1 MVKPIKQ
8 FEISSLKVSG
18 FKCFAEERS
27 FSFGPMNAIFGHNA
41 QGKSTI
47 ADAISY
53 AITGVSF
60 FGSNRMDRLR
70 APGKNI
76 SVELQIVDGE
86 GQPHCL
92 IRNRVGDNTDVFWDG
107 QPIAAKDLNTVFAER
122 DLFLAVFNPLYL
134 IEVLGNKG
142 RDLFE
147 RYMPEVP
154 HEKVMEQLSEHNQS
168 ILAQNPFLSP
178 EALVKQTRESI
189 RELESTLTY
198 CQGQQDLLRSQR
210 EQSGVLLADRQKELQ
225 DCRVRIQE
233 LESIRTTGFDGSD
246 LKERLADLYSLHEEY
261 VREQASLPQTD
272 DLDAKF
278 RDLTQKR
285 AKREADVY
293 HSQYAQALA
302 DTQKQINELGMEL
315 ARHRHI
321 LAGLQPGIRC
331 PMCYQTVTQETLP
344 ALKDEFEATIRR
356 ICAQGKELSGQLDE
370 LHGLDEKAREVFEA
384 FRAQDIAMCNLEL
397 ADIEL
402 RRQQAV
408 DAVRAENER
417 RQQKISEIREEIQN
431 IELDLETGRL
441 SSEEM
446 VELECFKERAK
457 ALEAEIEVLTEQQGS
472 SMGADVAP
480 GISAEEIN
488 AEIVKKN
495 ELLIQGLQVRL
506 DDEKNPER
514 KYRWLASRGRPH
526 GVRCPAWIHVTGNPS
541 ATTAYLT
548 EGGLKG
554 DVASFLDDD
563 ALFLCFAGVTA
574 VKHLEDTL
582 RQMEQIQEVVITLD
596 MDKLMNW
603 RVQNA
608 LTKIIALVR
617 SIRGI
622 KIRVM
627 NWNMTFKG
635 IDDFYL
641 ARNYAAKQGVNILD
655 MSSNF
660 ITIYLEDLWKRE
672 YPKQDR
678 GFIHTCE
685 WEELTLPVN
694 ELTADPPKDMRKAK
708 NYLRLLQEGTAD
720 FPPLVCVNRMVIDGQ
735 HRFWAYRQAG
745 FQQVKVYQN
754 KPWAM
759 PAAA

>member
-76 SVELQIVDGE
+76 SVELQIVDGK

-198 CQGQQDLLRSQR
+198 CQGQQDLLQSQR

-225 DCRVRIQE
+225 DCRIRIQE

-384 FRAQDIAMCNLEL
+384 FRAQDIAMCNQKL

-472 SMGADVAP
+472 SMGANVAP

-495 ELLIQGLQVRL
+495 ELLTALSSYIAERVRQRFDHLDLNRVSISLYEVSKTTGEVRDVFKFNYEDRPYVILSLSEKIKAGLEVSEL
-506 DDEKNPER
+506 
-514 KYRWLASRGRPH
+514 
-526 GVRCPAWIHVTGNPS
+526 
-541 ATTAYLT
+541 
-548 EGGLKG
+548 LKKI
-554 DVASFLDDD
+554 
-563 ALFLCFAGVTA
+563 AGINYPV
-574 VKHLEDTL
+574 
-582 RQMEQIQEVVITLD
+582 
-596 MDKLMNW
+596 
-603 RVQNA
+603 
-608 LTKIIALVR
+608 
-617 SIRGI
+617 
-622 KIRVM
+622 
-627 NWNMTFKG
+627 F
-635 IDDFYL
+635 ID
-641 ARNYAAKQGVNILD
+641 NGESV
-655 MSSNF
+655 
-660 ITIYLEDLWKRE
+660 
-672 YPKQDR
+672 P
-678 GFIHTCE
+678 
-685 WEELTLPVN
+685 
-694 ELTADPPKDMRKAK
+694 
-708 NYLRLLQEGTAD
+708 
-720 FPPLVCVNRMVIDGQ
+720 VIDNVRPSGQ
-735 HRFWAYRQAG
+735 TFISQVVKNEQLRVEILGAAPAGRSEQA
-745 FQQVKVYQN
+745 
-754 KPWAM
+754 A
-759 PAAA
+759 

>member
-107 QPIAAKDLNTVFAER
+107 QPIAAKDLNTVFVER

-168 ILAQNPFLSP
+168 ILAQNPFLST

-198 CQGQQDLLRSQR
+198 CQGQQDLLQSQR

-233 LESIRTTGFDGSD
+233 LESIRTTGFDGTD

-384 FRAQDIAMCNLEL
+384 FRAQDIAMCNQEL

-495 ELLIQGLQVRL
+495 ELLTALSSYIAERVRQRFDHLDLNRVSISLYEVSKTTGEVRDVFKFNYEDRPYVILSLSEKIKAGLEVSEL
-506 DDEKNPER
+506 
-514 KYRWLASRGRPH
+514 
-526 GVRCPAWIHVTGNPS
+526 
-541 ATTAYLT
+541 
-548 EGGLKG
+548 LKKI
-554 DVASFLDDD
+554 
-563 ALFLCFAGVTA
+563 AGINYPV
-574 VKHLEDTL
+574 
-582 RQMEQIQEVVITLD
+582 
-596 MDKLMNW
+596 
-603 RVQNA
+603 
-608 LTKIIALVR
+608 
-617 SIRGI
+617 
-622 KIRVM
+622 
-627 NWNMTFKG
+627 F
-635 IDDFYL
+635 ID
-641 ARNYAAKQGVNILD
+641 NGESV
-655 MSSNF
+655 
-660 ITIYLEDLWKRE
+660 
-672 YPKQDR
+672 P
-678 GFIHTCE
+678 
-685 WEELTLPVN
+685 
-694 ELTADPPKDMRKAK
+694 
-708 NYLRLLQEGTAD
+708 
-720 FPPLVCVNRMVIDGQ
+720 VIDNVRPSGQ
-735 HRFWAYRQAG
+735 TFISQVVKNEQLRVEILGAAPAGRSEQA
-745 FQQVKVYQN
+745 
-754 KPWAM
+754 A
-759 PAAA
+759 

>member
-154 HEKVMEQLSEHNQS
+154 HEKVMDQLSEHNQS

-495 ELLIQGLQVRL
+495 ELLTALSSYIAERVRQRFDHLDLNRVSISLYEVSKTTGEVRDVFKFNYEDRPYVILSLSEKIKAGLEVSEL
-506 DDEKNPER
+506 
-514 KYRWLASRGRPH
+514 
-526 GVRCPAWIHVTGNPS
+526 
-541 ATTAYLT
+541 
-548 EGGLKG
+548 LKKI
-554 DVASFLDDD
+554 
-563 ALFLCFAGVTA
+563 AGINYPV
-574 VKHLEDTL
+574 
-582 RQMEQIQEVVITLD
+582 
-596 MDKLMNW
+596 
-603 RVQNA
+603 
-608 LTKIIALVR
+608 
-617 SIRGI
+617 
-622 KIRVM
+622 
-627 NWNMTFKG
+627 F
-635 IDDFYL
+635 ID
-641 ARNYAAKQGVNILD
+641 NGESV
-655 MSSNF
+655 
-660 ITIYLEDLWKRE
+660 
-672 YPKQDR
+672 P
-678 GFIHTCE
+678 
-685 WEELTLPVN
+685 
-694 ELTADPPKDMRKAK
+694 
-708 NYLRLLQEGTAD
+708 
-720 FPPLVCVNRMVIDGQ
+720 VIDNVRPSGQ
-735 HRFWAYRQAG
+735 TFISQVVKNEQLRVEILGAAPAGRSEQA
-745 FQQVKVYQN
+745 
-754 KPWAM
+754 A
-759 PAAA
+759 

>member
-495 ELLIQGLQVRL
+495 ELLTALSSYIAERVRQRFDHLDLNRVSISLYEVSKTTGEVRDVFKFNYEDRPYVILSLSEKIKAGLEVSEL
-506 DDEKNPER
+506 
-514 KYRWLASRGRPH
+514 
-526 GVRCPAWIHVTGNPS
+526 
-541 ATTAYLT
+541 
-548 EGGLKG
+548 LKKI
-554 DVASFLDDD
+554 
-563 ALFLCFAGVTA
+563 AGINYPV
-574 VKHLEDTL
+574 L
-582 RQMEQIQEVVITLD
+582 
-596 MDKLMNW
+596 
-603 RVQNA
+603 
-608 LTKIIALVR
+608 
-617 SIRGI
+617 
-622 KIRVM
+622 
-627 NWNMTFKG
+627 
-635 IDDFYL
+635 ID
-641 ARNYAAKQGVNILD
+641 NGESV
-655 MSSNF
+655 
-660 ITIYLEDLWKRE
+660 
-672 YPKQDR
+672 P
-678 GFIHTCE
+678 
-685 WEELTLPVN
+685 
-694 ELTADPPKDMRKAK
+694 
-708 NYLRLLQEGTAD
+708 
-720 FPPLVCVNRMVIDGQ
+720 VIDNVRPSGQ
-735 HRFWAYRQAG
+735 TFISQVVKNEQLRVEILGAAPAGRSEQA
-745 FQQVKVYQN
+745 
-754 KPWAM
+754 A
-759 PAAA
+759 

>member
-408 DAVRAENER
+408 DAVRGENER

-495 ELLIQGLQVRL
+495 ELLTALSSYIAERVRQRFDHLDLNRVSISLYEVSKTTGEVRDVFKFNYEDRPYVILSLSEKIKAGLEVSEL
-506 DDEKNPER
+506 
-514 KYRWLASRGRPH
+514 
-526 GVRCPAWIHVTGNPS
+526 
-541 ATTAYLT
+541 
-548 EGGLKG
+548 LKKI
-554 DVASFLDDD
+554 
-563 ALFLCFAGVTA
+563 AGINYPV
-574 VKHLEDTL
+574 
-582 RQMEQIQEVVITLD
+582 
-596 MDKLMNW
+596 
-603 RVQNA
+603 
-608 LTKIIALVR
+608 
-617 SIRGI
+617 
-622 KIRVM
+622 
-627 NWNMTFKG
+627 F
-635 IDDFYL
+635 ID
-641 ARNYAAKQGVNILD
+641 NGESV
-655 MSSNF
+655 
-660 ITIYLEDLWKRE
+660 
-672 YPKQDR
+672 P
-678 GFIHTCE
+678 
-685 WEELTLPVN
+685 
-694 ELTADPPKDMRKAK
+694 
-708 NYLRLLQEGTAD
+708 
-720 FPPLVCVNRMVIDGQ
+720 VIDNVRPSGQ
-735 HRFWAYRQAG
+735 TFISQVVKNEQLRVEILGAAPAGRSEQA
-745 FQQVKVYQN
+745 
-754 KPWAM
+754 A
-759 PAAA
+759 

>member
-495 ELLIQGLQVRL
+495 ELLSSYIAERVRQRFDHLDLNRVSISLYEVSKTTGEVRDVFKFNYEDRPYVILSLSEKIKAGLEVSEL
-506 DDEKNPER
+506 
-514 KYRWLASRGRPH
+514 
-526 GVRCPAWIHVTGNPS
+526 
-541 ATTAYLT
+541 
-548 EGGLKG
+548 LKKI
-554 DVASFLDDD
+554 
-563 ALFLCFAGVTA
+563 AGINYPV
-574 VKHLEDTL
+574 
-582 RQMEQIQEVVITLD
+582 
-596 MDKLMNW
+596 
-603 RVQNA
+603 
-608 LTKIIALVR
+608 
-617 SIRGI
+617 
-622 KIRVM
+622 
-627 NWNMTFKG
+627 F
-635 IDDFYL
+635 ID
-641 ARNYAAKQGVNILD
+641 NGESV
-655 MSSNF
+655 
-660 ITIYLEDLWKRE
+660 
-672 YPKQDR
+672 P
-678 GFIHTCE
+678 
-685 WEELTLPVN
+685 
-694 ELTADPPKDMRKAK
+694 
-708 NYLRLLQEGTAD
+708 
-720 FPPLVCVNRMVIDGQ
+720 VIDNVRPSGQ
-735 HRFWAYRQAG
+735 TFISQVVKNEQLRVEILGAAPAGRSEQA
-745 FQQVKVYQN
+745 
-754 KPWAM
+754 A
-759 PAAA
+759 

>member
-8 FEISSLKVSG
+8 FEISSLKVLG

-233 LESIRTTGFDGSD
+233 LESIRTTSFDGSD

-495 ELLIQGLQVRL
+495 ELLTALSSYIAERVRQRFDHLDLNRVSISLYEVSKTTGEVRDVFKFNYEDRPYVILSLSEKIKAGLEVSEL
-506 DDEKNPER
+506 
-514 KYRWLASRGRPH
+514 
-526 GVRCPAWIHVTGNPS
+526 
-541 ATTAYLT
+541 
-548 EGGLKG
+548 LKKI
-554 DVASFLDDD
+554 
-563 ALFLCFAGVTA
+563 AGINYPV
-574 VKHLEDTL
+574 
-582 RQMEQIQEVVITLD
+582 
-596 MDKLMNW
+596 
-603 RVQNA
+603 
-608 LTKIIALVR
+608 
-617 SIRGI
+617 
-622 KIRVM
+622 
-627 NWNMTFKG
+627 F
-635 IDDFYL
+635 ID
-641 ARNYAAKQGVNILD
+641 NGESV
-655 MSSNF
+655 
-660 ITIYLEDLWKRE
+660 
-672 YPKQDR
+672 P
-678 GFIHTCE
+678 
-685 WEELTLPVN
+685 
-694 ELTADPPKDMRKAK
+694 
-708 NYLRLLQEGTAD
+708 
-720 FPPLVCVNRMVIDGQ
+720 VIDNVRPSGQ
-735 HRFWAYRQAG
+735 TFISQVVKNEQLRVEILGAAPAGRSEQA
-745 FQQVKVYQN
+745 
-754 KPWAM
+754 A
-759 PAAA
+759 

>member
-1 MVKPIKQ
+1 MLCGRTQLFVW
-8 FEISSLKVSG
+8 SH
-18 FKCFAEERS
+18 ERN
-27 FSFGPMNAIFGHNA
+27 FRP
-41 QGKSTI
+41 QCPGKSTI

-495 ELLIQGLQVRL
+495 ELLTALSSYIAERVRQRFDHLDLNRVSISLYEVSKTTGEVRDVFKFNYEDRPYVILSLSEKIKAGLEVSEL
-506 DDEKNPER
+506 
-514 KYRWLASRGRPH
+514 
-526 GVRCPAWIHVTGNPS
+526 
-541 ATTAYLT
+541 
-548 EGGLKG
+548 LKKI
-554 DVASFLDDD
+554 
-563 ALFLCFAGVTA
+563 AGINYPV
-574 VKHLEDTL
+574 
-582 RQMEQIQEVVITLD
+582 
-596 MDKLMNW
+596 
-603 RVQNA
+603 
-608 LTKIIALVR
+608 
-617 SIRGI
+617 
-622 KIRVM
+622 
-627 NWNMTFKG
+627 F
-635 IDDFYL
+635 ID
-641 ARNYAAKQGVNILD
+641 NGESV
-655 MSSNF
+655 
-660 ITIYLEDLWKRE
+660 
-672 YPKQDR
+672 P
-678 GFIHTCE
+678 
-685 WEELTLPVN
+685 
-694 ELTADPPKDMRKAK
+694 
-708 NYLRLLQEGTAD
+708 
-720 FPPLVCVNRMVIDGQ
+720 VIDNVRPSGQ
-735 HRFWAYRQAG
+735 TFISQVVKNEQLRVEILGAAPAGRSEQA
-745 FQQVKVYQN
+745 
-754 KPWAM
+754 A
-759 PAAA
+759 

>member
-225 DCRVRIQE
+225 DCRIRIQE
-233 LESIRTTGFDGSD
+233 LEYILTTGFDGSD

-495 ELLIQGLQVRL
+495 ELLTALSSYIAERVRQRFDHLDLNRVSISLYEVSKTTGEVRDVFKFNYEDRPYVILSLSEKIKAGLEVSEL
-506 DDEKNPER
+506 
-514 KYRWLASRGRPH
+514 
-526 GVRCPAWIHVTGNPS
+526 
-541 ATTAYLT
+541 
-548 EGGLKG
+548 LKKI
-554 DVASFLDDD
+554 
-563 ALFLCFAGVTA
+563 AGINYPV
-574 VKHLEDTL
+574 
-582 RQMEQIQEVVITLD
+582 
-596 MDKLMNW
+596 
-603 RVQNA
+603 
-608 LTKIIALVR
+608 
-617 SIRGI
+617 
-622 KIRVM
+622 
-627 NWNMTFKG
+627 F
-635 IDDFYL
+635 ID
-641 ARNYAAKQGVNILD
+641 NGESV
-655 MSSNF
+655 
-660 ITIYLEDLWKRE
+660 
-672 YPKQDR
+672 P
-678 GFIHTCE
+678 
-685 WEELTLPVN
+685 
-694 ELTADPPKDMRKAK
+694 
-708 NYLRLLQEGTAD
+708 
-720 FPPLVCVNRMVIDGQ
+720 VIDNVRPSGQ
-735 HRFWAYRQAG
+735 TFISQVVKNEQLRVEILGAAPAGRSEQA
-745 FQQVKVYQN
+745 
-754 KPWAM
+754 A
-759 PAAA
+759 

>member
-189 RELESTLTY
+189 RDLESTLTY

-495 ELLIQGLQVRL
+495 ELLTALSSYIAERVRQRFDHLDLNRVSISLYEVSKTTGEVRDVFKFNYEDRPYVILSLSEKIKAGLEVSEL
-506 DDEKNPER
+506 
-514 KYRWLASRGRPH
+514 
-526 GVRCPAWIHVTGNPS
+526 
-541 ATTAYLT
+541 
-548 EGGLKG
+548 LKKI
-554 DVASFLDDD
+554 
-563 ALFLCFAGVTA
+563 AGINYPV
-574 VKHLEDTL
+574 
-582 RQMEQIQEVVITLD
+582 
-596 MDKLMNW
+596 
-603 RVQNA
+603 
-608 LTKIIALVR
+608 
-617 SIRGI
+617 
-622 KIRVM
+622 
-627 NWNMTFKG
+627 F
-635 IDDFYL
+635 ID
-641 ARNYAAKQGVNILD
+641 NGESV
-655 MSSNF
+655 
-660 ITIYLEDLWKRE
+660 
-672 YPKQDR
+672 P
-678 GFIHTCE
+678 
-685 WEELTLPVN
+685 
-694 ELTADPPKDMRKAK
+694 
-708 NYLRLLQEGTAD
+708 
-720 FPPLVCVNRMVIDGQ
+720 VIDNVRPSGQ
-735 HRFWAYRQAG
+735 TFISQVVKNEQLRVEILGAAPAGRSEQA
-745 FQQVKVYQN
+745 
-754 KPWAM
+754 A
-759 PAAA
+759 

>member
-76 SVELQIVDGE
+76 SVELQIVDGK

-198 CQGQQDLLRSQR
+198 CQGQKDLLQSQR

-225 DCRVRIQE
+225 DCRIRIQE

-384 FRAQDIAMCNLEL
+384 FRAQDIAMCNQEL

-495 ELLIQGLQVRL
+495 ELLTALSSYIAERVRQRFDHLDLNRVSISLYEVSQTTGEVRDVFKFNYEDRPYVILSLSEKIKAGLEVSEL
-506 DDEKNPER
+506 
-514 KYRWLASRGRPH
+514 
-526 GVRCPAWIHVTGNPS
+526 
-541 ATTAYLT
+541 
-548 EGGLKG
+548 LKKI
-554 DVASFLDDD
+554 
-563 ALFLCFAGVTA
+563 AGINYPV
-574 VKHLEDTL
+574 
-582 RQMEQIQEVVITLD
+582 
-596 MDKLMNW
+596 
-603 RVQNA
+603 
-608 LTKIIALVR
+608 
-617 SIRGI
+617 
-622 KIRVM
+622 
-627 NWNMTFKG
+627 F
-635 IDDFYL
+635 ID
-641 ARNYAAKQGVNILD
+641 NGESV
-655 MSSNF
+655 
-660 ITIYLEDLWKRE
+660 
-672 YPKQDR
+672 P
-678 GFIHTCE
+678 
-685 WEELTLPVN
+685 
-694 ELTADPPKDMRKAK
+694 
-708 NYLRLLQEGTAD
+708 
-720 FPPLVCVNRMVIDGQ
+720 VIDNVRPSGQ
-735 HRFWAYRQAG
+735 TFISQVVKNEQLRVEILGAAPTGRSEQA
-745 FQQVKVYQN
+745 
-754 KPWAM
+754 A
-759 PAAA
+759 

>member
-495 ELLIQGLQVRL
+495 ELLTALSSYIAERVRQRFDHLDLNRVSISLYEVSKTTGEVRDVFKFNYEDQPYVILSLSEKIKAGLEVSEL
-506 DDEKNPER
+506 
-514 KYRWLASRGRPH
+514 
-526 GVRCPAWIHVTGNPS
+526 
-541 ATTAYLT
+541 
-548 EGGLKG
+548 LKKI
-554 DVASFLDDD
+554 
-563 ALFLCFAGVTA
+563 AGINYPV
-574 VKHLEDTL
+574 
-582 RQMEQIQEVVITLD
+582 
-596 MDKLMNW
+596 
-603 RVQNA
+603 
-608 LTKIIALVR
+608 
-617 SIRGI
+617 
-622 KIRVM
+622 
-627 NWNMTFKG
+627 F
-635 IDDFYL
+635 ID
-641 ARNYAAKQGVNILD
+641 NGESV
-655 MSSNF
+655 
-660 ITIYLEDLWKRE
+660 
-672 YPKQDR
+672 P
-678 GFIHTCE
+678 
-685 WEELTLPVN
+685 
-694 ELTADPPKDMRKAK
+694 
-708 NYLRLLQEGTAD
+708 
-720 FPPLVCVNRMVIDGQ
+720 VIDNVRPSGQ
-735 HRFWAYRQAG
+735 TFISQVVKNEQLRVEILGAAPAGRSEQA
-745 FQQVKVYQN
+745 
-754 KPWAM
+754 A
-759 PAAA
+759 

>member
-122 DLFLAVFNPLYL
+122 DLFLAVFNPMYL

-495 ELLIQGLQVRL
+495 ELLTALSSYIAERVRQRFDHLDLNRVSISLYEVSKTTGEVRDVFKFNYEDRPYVILSLSEKIKAGLEVSEL
-506 DDEKNPER
+506 
-514 KYRWLASRGRPH
+514 
-526 GVRCPAWIHVTGNPS
+526 
-541 ATTAYLT
+541 
-548 EGGLKG
+548 LKKI
-554 DVASFLDDD
+554 
-563 ALFLCFAGVTA
+563 AGINYPV
-574 VKHLEDTL
+574 
-582 RQMEQIQEVVITLD
+582 
-596 MDKLMNW
+596 
-603 RVQNA
+603 
-608 LTKIIALVR
+608 
-617 SIRGI
+617 
-622 KIRVM
+622 
-627 NWNMTFKG
+627 F
-635 IDDFYL
+635 ID
-641 ARNYAAKQGVNILD
+641 NGESV
-655 MSSNF
+655 
-660 ITIYLEDLWKRE
+660 
-672 YPKQDR
+672 P
-678 GFIHTCE
+678 
-685 WEELTLPVN
+685 
-694 ELTADPPKDMRKAK
+694 
-708 NYLRLLQEGTAD
+708 
-720 FPPLVCVNRMVIDGQ
+720 VIDNVRPSGQ
-735 HRFWAYRQAG
+735 TFISQVVKNEQLRVEILGAAPAGRSEQA
-745 FQQVKVYQN
+745 
-754 KPWAM
+754 A
-759 PAAA
+759 

>member
-488 AEIVKKN
+488 AEIVKEN
-495 ELLIQGLQVRL
+495 ELLTALSSYIAERVRQRFDHLDLNRVSISLYEVSKTTGEVRDVFKFNYEDRPYVILSLSEKIKAGLEVSEL
-506 DDEKNPER
+506 
-514 KYRWLASRGRPH
+514 
-526 GVRCPAWIHVTGNPS
+526 
-541 ATTAYLT
+541 
-548 EGGLKG
+548 LKKI
-554 DVASFLDDD
+554 
-563 ALFLCFAGVTA
+563 AGINYPV
-574 VKHLEDTL
+574 
-582 RQMEQIQEVVITLD
+582 
-596 MDKLMNW
+596 
-603 RVQNA
+603 
-608 LTKIIALVR
+608 
-617 SIRGI
+617 
-622 KIRVM
+622 
-627 NWNMTFKG
+627 F
-635 IDDFYL
+635 ID
-641 ARNYAAKQGVNILD
+641 NGESV
-655 MSSNF
+655 
-660 ITIYLEDLWKRE
+660 
-672 YPKQDR
+672 P
-678 GFIHTCE
+678 
-685 WEELTLPVN
+685 
-694 ELTADPPKDMRKAK
+694 
-708 NYLRLLQEGTAD
+708 
-720 FPPLVCVNRMVIDGQ
+720 VIDNVRPSGQ
-735 HRFWAYRQAG
+735 TFISQVVKNEQLRVEILGAAPAGRSEQA
-745 FQQVKVYQN
+745 
-754 KPWAM
+754 A
-759 PAAA
+759 

>member
-417 RQQKISEIREEIQN
+417 RQQNISEIREESQN

-495 ELLIQGLQVRL
+495 ELLTALSSYIAERVRQRFDHLDLNRVSISLYEVSKTTGEVRDVFKFNYEDRPYVILSLSEKIKAGLEVSEL
-506 DDEKNPER
+506 
-514 KYRWLASRGRPH
+514 
-526 GVRCPAWIHVTGNPS
+526 
-541 ATTAYLT
+541 
-548 EGGLKG
+548 LKKI
-554 DVASFLDDD
+554 
-563 ALFLCFAGVTA
+563 AGINYPV
-574 VKHLEDTL
+574 
-582 RQMEQIQEVVITLD
+582 
-596 MDKLMNW
+596 
-603 RVQNA
+603 
-608 LTKIIALVR
+608 
-617 SIRGI
+617 
-622 KIRVM
+622 
-627 NWNMTFKG
+627 F
-635 IDDFYL
+635 ID
-641 ARNYAAKQGVNILD
+641 NGESV
-655 MSSNF
+655 
-660 ITIYLEDLWKRE
+660 
-672 YPKQDR
+672 P
-678 GFIHTCE
+678 
-685 WEELTLPVN
+685 
-694 ELTADPPKDMRKAK
+694 
-708 NYLRLLQEGTAD
+708 
-720 FPPLVCVNRMVIDGQ
+720 VIDNVRPSGQ
-735 HRFWAYRQAG
+735 TFISQVVKNEQLRVEILGAAPAGRSEQA
-745 FQQVKVYQN
+745 
-754 KPWAM
+754 A
-759 PAAA
+759 

>member
-122 DLFLAVFNPLYL
+122 DLFLAVFNPLDL

-495 ELLIQGLQVRL
+495 ELLTALSSYIAERVRQRFDHLDLNRVSISLYEVSKTTGEVRDVFKFNYEDRPYVILSLSEKIKAGLEVSEL
-506 DDEKNPER
+506 
-514 KYRWLASRGRPH
+514 
-526 GVRCPAWIHVTGNPS
+526 
-541 ATTAYLT
+541 
-548 EGGLKG
+548 LKKI
-554 DVASFLDDD
+554 
-563 ALFLCFAGVTA
+563 AGINYPV
-574 VKHLEDTL
+574 
-582 RQMEQIQEVVITLD
+582 
-596 MDKLMNW
+596 
-603 RVQNA
+603 
-608 LTKIIALVR
+608 
-617 SIRGI
+617 
-622 KIRVM
+622 
-627 NWNMTFKG
+627 F
-635 IDDFYL
+635 ID
-641 ARNYAAKQGVNILD
+641 NGESV
-655 MSSNF
+655 
-660 ITIYLEDLWKRE
+660 
-672 YPKQDR
+672 P
-678 GFIHTCE
+678 
-685 WEELTLPVN
+685 
-694 ELTADPPKDMRKAK
+694 
-708 NYLRLLQEGTAD
+708 
-720 FPPLVCVNRMVIDGQ
+720 VIDNVRPSGQ
-735 HRFWAYRQAG
+735 TFISQVVKNEQLRVEILGAAPAGRSEQA
-745 FQQVKVYQN
+745 
-754 KPWAM
+754 A
-759 PAAA
+759 

>member
-198 CQGQQDLLRSQR
+198 CQGQQDLLQSQR

-225 DCRVRIQE
+225 DCRIRIQE

-417 RQQKISEIREEIQN
+417 RQQKISELREEIQN

-495 ELLIQGLQVRL
+495 ELLTALSSYIAERVRQRFDHLDLNRVSISLYEVSKTTGEVRDVFKFNYEDRPYVILSLSEKIKAGLEVSEL
-506 DDEKNPER
+506 
-514 KYRWLASRGRPH
+514 
-526 GVRCPAWIHVTGNPS
+526 
-541 ATTAYLT
+541 
-548 EGGLKG
+548 LKKI
-554 DVASFLDDD
+554 
-563 ALFLCFAGVTA
+563 AGINYPV
-574 VKHLEDTL
+574 
-582 RQMEQIQEVVITLD
+582 
-596 MDKLMNW
+596 
-603 RVQNA
+603 
-608 LTKIIALVR
+608 
-617 SIRGI
+617 
-622 KIRVM
+622 
-627 NWNMTFKG
+627 F
-635 IDDFYL
+635 ID
-641 ARNYAAKQGVNILD
+641 NGESV
-655 MSSNF
+655 
-660 ITIYLEDLWKRE
+660 
-672 YPKQDR
+672 P
-678 GFIHTCE
+678 
-685 WEELTLPVN
+685 
-694 ELTADPPKDMRKAK
+694 
-708 NYLRLLQEGTAD
+708 
-720 FPPLVCVNRMVIDGQ
+720 VIDNVRPSGQ
-735 HRFWAYRQAG
+735 TFISQVVKNEQLRVEILGAAPAGRSEQA
-745 FQQVKVYQN
+745 
-754 KPWAM
+754 A
-759 PAAA
+759 

>member
-1 MVKPIKQ
+1 M
-8 FEISSLKVSG
+8 
-18 FKCFAEERS
+18 
-27 FSFGPMNAIFGHNA
+27 
-41 QGKSTI
+41 
-47 ADAISY
+47 
-53 AITGVSF
+53 
-60 FGSNRMDRLR
+60 
-70 APGKNI
+70 
-76 SVELQIVDGE
+76 
-86 GQPHCL
+86 
-92 IRNRVGDNTDVFWDG
+92 
-107 QPIAAKDLNTVFAER
+107 
-122 DLFLAVFNPLYL
+122 AVFNPLYL

-495 ELLIQGLQVRL
+495 ELLTALSSYIAERVRQRFDHLDLNRVSISLYEVSKTTGEVRDVFKFNYEDRPYVILSLSEKIKAGLEVSEL
-506 DDEKNPER
+506 
-514 KYRWLASRGRPH
+514 
-526 GVRCPAWIHVTGNPS
+526 
-541 ATTAYLT
+541 
-548 EGGLKG
+548 LKKI
-554 DVASFLDDD
+554 
-563 ALFLCFAGVTA
+563 AGINYPV
-574 VKHLEDTL
+574 
-582 RQMEQIQEVVITLD
+582 
-596 MDKLMNW
+596 
-603 RVQNA
+603 
-608 LTKIIALVR
+608 
-617 SIRGI
+617 
-622 KIRVM
+622 
-627 NWNMTFKG
+627 F
-635 IDDFYL
+635 ID
-641 ARNYAAKQGVNILD
+641 NGESV
-655 MSSNF
+655 
-660 ITIYLEDLWKRE
+660 
-672 YPKQDR
+672 P
-678 GFIHTCE
+678 
-685 WEELTLPVN
+685 
-694 ELTADPPKDMRKAK
+694 
-708 NYLRLLQEGTAD
+708 
-720 FPPLVCVNRMVIDGQ
+720 VIDNVRPSGQ
-735 HRFWAYRQAG
+735 TFISQVVKNEQPRVEILGAAPAGRSEQA
-745 FQQVKVYQN
+745 
-754 KPWAM
+754 A
-759 PAAA
+759 

>member
-198 CQGQQDLLRSQR
+198 CQGQQDLLQSQR

-225 DCRVRIQE
+225 DCRIRIQE

-384 FRAQDIAMCNLEL
+384 FRAQDIAMCNQEL

-417 RQQKISEIREEIQN
+417 RQQKISELREEIQN

-495 ELLIQGLQVRL
+495 ELLTALSSYIAERVRQRFDHLDLNRVSISLYEVSKTTGEVRDVFKFNYEDRPYVILSLSEKIKAGLEVSEL
-506 DDEKNPER
+506 
-514 KYRWLASRGRPH
+514 
-526 GVRCPAWIHVTGNPS
+526 
-541 ATTAYLT
+541 
-548 EGGLKG
+548 LKKI
-554 DVASFLDDD
+554 
-563 ALFLCFAGVTA
+563 AGINYPV
-574 VKHLEDTL
+574 
-582 RQMEQIQEVVITLD
+582 
-596 MDKLMNW
+596 
-603 RVQNA
+603 
-608 LTKIIALVR
+608 
-617 SIRGI
+617 
-622 KIRVM
+622 
-627 NWNMTFKG
+627 F
-635 IDDFYL
+635 ID
-641 ARNYAAKQGVNILD
+641 NGESV
-655 MSSNF
+655 
-660 ITIYLEDLWKRE
+660 
-672 YPKQDR
+672 P
-678 GFIHTCE
+678 
-685 WEELTLPVN
+685 
-694 ELTADPPKDMRKAK
+694 
-708 NYLRLLQEGTAD
+708 
-720 FPPLVCVNRMVIDGQ
+720 VIDNVRPSGQ
-735 HRFWAYRQAG
+735 TFISQVVKNEQLRVEILGAAPAGRSEQA
-745 FQQVKVYQN
+745 
-754 KPWAM
+754 A
-759 PAAA
+759 

>member
-122 DLFLAVFNPLYL
+122 DLFLAVFNPLHL

-331 PMCYQTVTQETLP
+331 PMCYQTLP

-431 IELDLETGRL
+431 KDLETGRL

-495 ELLIQGLQVRL
+495 ELLTALSSYIAERVRQRFDHLDLNRVSISLYEVSKTTGEVRDVFKFNYEDRPYVILSLSEKIKAGLEVSEL
-506 DDEKNPER
+506 
-514 KYRWLASRGRPH
+514 
-526 GVRCPAWIHVTGNPS
+526 
-541 ATTAYLT
+541 
-548 EGGLKG
+548 LKKI
-554 DVASFLDDD
+554 
-563 ALFLCFAGVTA
+563 AGINYPV
-574 VKHLEDTL
+574 
-582 RQMEQIQEVVITLD
+582 
-596 MDKLMNW
+596 
-603 RVQNA
+603 
-608 LTKIIALVR
+608 
-617 SIRGI
+617 
-622 KIRVM
+622 
-627 NWNMTFKG
+627 F
-635 IDDFYL
+635 ID
-641 ARNYAAKQGVNILD
+641 NGESV
-655 MSSNF
+655 
-660 ITIYLEDLWKRE
+660 
-672 YPKQDR
+672 P
-678 GFIHTCE
+678 
-685 WEELTLPVN
+685 
-694 ELTADPPKDMRKAK
+694 
-708 NYLRLLQEGTAD
+708 
-720 FPPLVCVNRMVIDGQ
+720 VIDNVRPSGQ
-735 HRFWAYRQAG
+735 TFISQVVKNEQLRVEILGAAPAGRSEQA
-745 FQQVKVYQN
+745 
-754 KPWAM
+754 A
-759 PAAA
+759 

>member
-92 IRNRVGDNTDVFWDG
+92 IRNRVGDNIDVFWDG

-495 ELLIQGLQVRL
+495 ELLTALSSYIAERVRQRFDHLDLNRVSISLYEVSKTTGEVRDVFKFNYEDRPYVILSLSEKIKAGLEVSEL
-506 DDEKNPER
+506 
-514 KYRWLASRGRPH
+514 
-526 GVRCPAWIHVTGNPS
+526 
-541 ATTAYLT
+541 
-548 EGGLKG
+548 LKKI
-554 DVASFLDDD
+554 
-563 ALFLCFAGVTA
+563 AGINYPV
-574 VKHLEDTL
+574 
-582 RQMEQIQEVVITLD
+582 
-596 MDKLMNW
+596 
-603 RVQNA
+603 
-608 LTKIIALVR
+608 
-617 SIRGI
+617 
-622 KIRVM
+622 
-627 NWNMTFKG
+627 F
-635 IDDFYL
+635 ID
-641 ARNYAAKQGVNILD
+641 NGESV
-655 MSSNF
+655 
-660 ITIYLEDLWKRE
+660 
-672 YPKQDR
+672 P
-678 GFIHTCE
+678 
-685 WEELTLPVN
+685 
-694 ELTADPPKDMRKAK
+694 
-708 NYLRLLQEGTAD
+708 
-720 FPPLVCVNRMVIDGQ
+720 VIDNVRPSGQ
-735 HRFWAYRQAG
+735 TFISQVVKNEQLRVEILGAAPAGRSEQA
-745 FQQVKVYQN
+745 
-754 KPWAM
+754 A
-759 PAAA
+759 

>member
-27 FSFGPMNAIFGHNA
+27 FSFGSMNAIFGHNA

-92 IRNRVGDNTDVFWDG
+92 IRNRIGDNTDVFWDG
-107 QPIAAKDLNTVFAER
+107 QPIAAKDLNTVFVER

-134 IEVLGNKG
+134 IEMLGNKG

-168 ILAQNPFLSP
+168 ILSQNPFLSP

-198 CQGQQDLLRSQR
+198 CQGQQDLLQSQK
-210 EQSGVLLADRQKELQ
+210 EQSGALLAERQKELQ
-225 DCRVRIQE
+225 ACRVRIQE
-233 LESIRTTGFDGSD
+233 LESIRTTGFDGSN

-384 FRAQDIAMCNLEL
+384 FRAQDIAMCNQEL

-495 ELLIQGLQVRL
+495 ELLTALSSYIAERVRQRFDHLDLNRVSISLYEVSKTTGEVRDVFKFNYEDRPYVILSLSEKIKAGLEVSEL
-506 DDEKNPER
+506 
-514 KYRWLASRGRPH
+514 
-526 GVRCPAWIHVTGNPS
+526 
-541 ATTAYLT
+541 
-548 EGGLKG
+548 LKKI
-554 DVASFLDDD
+554 
-563 ALFLCFAGVTA
+563 AGINYPV
-574 VKHLEDTL
+574 
-582 RQMEQIQEVVITLD
+582 
-596 MDKLMNW
+596 
-603 RVQNA
+603 
-608 LTKIIALVR
+608 
-617 SIRGI
+617 
-622 KIRVM
+622 
-627 NWNMTFKG
+627 F
-635 IDDFYL
+635 ID
-641 ARNYAAKQGVNILD
+641 NGESV
-655 MSSNF
+655 
-660 ITIYLEDLWKRE
+660 
-672 YPKQDR
+672 P
-678 GFIHTCE
+678 
-685 WEELTLPVN
+685 
-694 ELTADPPKDMRKAK
+694 
-708 NYLRLLQEGTAD
+708 
-720 FPPLVCVNRMVIDGQ
+720 VIDNVRPSGQ
-735 HRFWAYRQAG
+735 TFISQVVKNEQLRVEILGAAPAGRSEQA
-745 FQQVKVYQN
+745 
-754 KPWAM
+754 A
-759 PAAA
+759 

>member
-198 CQGQQDLLRSQR
+198 CQGQQDLLQSQR

-225 DCRVRIQE
+225 DCRIRIQE

-384 FRAQDIAMCNLEL
+384 FRAQDIAMCNQEL

-495 ELLIQGLQVRL
+495 ELLTALSSYIAERVRQRFDHLDLNRVSISLYEVSKTTGEVRDVFKFNYEDRPYVILSLSEKIKAGLEVSEL
-506 DDEKNPER
+506 
-514 KYRWLASRGRPH
+514 
-526 GVRCPAWIHVTGNPS
+526 
-541 ATTAYLT
+541 
-548 EGGLKG
+548 LKKI
-554 DVASFLDDD
+554 
-563 ALFLCFAGVTA
+563 AGINYPV
-574 VKHLEDTL
+574 
-582 RQMEQIQEVVITLD
+582 
-596 MDKLMNW
+596 
-603 RVQNA
+603 
-608 LTKIIALVR
+608 
-617 SIRGI
+617 
-622 KIRVM
+622 
-627 NWNMTFKG
+627 F
-635 IDDFYL
+635 ID
-641 ARNYAAKQGVNILD
+641 NGESV
-655 MSSNF
+655 
-660 ITIYLEDLWKRE
+660 
-672 YPKQDR
+672 P
-678 GFIHTCE
+678 
-685 WEELTLPVN
+685 
-694 ELTADPPKDMRKAK
+694 
-708 NYLRLLQEGTAD
+708 
-720 FPPLVCVNRMVIDGQ
+720 VIDNVRPSGQ
-735 HRFWAYRQAG
+735 TFISQVVKNEQLRVEILGAAPAGRSEQA
-745 FQQVKVYQN
+745 
-754 KPWAM
+754 A
-759 PAAA
+759 

>member
-495 ELLIQGLQVRL
+495 ELLTALSSYIAERVRQRFDHLDLKRVSISLYEVSKTTGEVRDVFKFNYEDRPYVILSLSEKIKAGLEVSEL
-506 DDEKNPER
+506 
-514 KYRWLASRGRPH
+514 
-526 GVRCPAWIHVTGNPS
+526 
-541 ATTAYLT
+541 
-548 EGGLKG
+548 LKKI
-554 DVASFLDDD
+554 
-563 ALFLCFAGVTA
+563 AGINYPV
-574 VKHLEDTL
+574 
-582 RQMEQIQEVVITLD
+582 
-596 MDKLMNW
+596 
-603 RVQNA
+603 
-608 LTKIIALVR
+608 
-617 SIRGI
+617 
-622 KIRVM
+622 
-627 NWNMTFKG
+627 F
-635 IDDFYL
+635 ID
-641 ARNYAAKQGVNILD
+641 NGESV
-655 MSSNF
+655 
-660 ITIYLEDLWKRE
+660 
-672 YPKQDR
+672 P
-678 GFIHTCE
+678 
-685 WEELTLPVN
+685 
-694 ELTADPPKDMRKAK
+694 
-708 NYLRLLQEGTAD
+708 
-720 FPPLVCVNRMVIDGQ
+720 VIDNVRPSGQ
-735 HRFWAYRQAG
+735 TFISQVVKNEQLRVEILGAAPAGRSEQA
-745 FQQVKVYQN
+745 
-754 KPWAM
+754 A
-759 PAAA
+759 

>member
-495 ELLIQGLQVRL
+495 ELLTALSSYIAERVRQRFDHLDLNRVSISLYEVSKTTGEVRDVFKFNYEDRPYVILSLSEKIKAGLEVSEL
-506 DDEKNPER
+506 
-514 KYRWLASRGRPH
+514 
-526 GVRCPAWIHVTGNPS
+526 
-541 ATTAYLT
+541 
-548 EGGLKG
+548 LKKI
-554 DVASFLDDD
+554 
-563 ALFLCFAGVTA
+563 AGINYPV
-574 VKHLEDTL
+574 
-582 RQMEQIQEVVITLD
+582 
-596 MDKLMNW
+596 
-603 RVQNA
+603 
-608 LTKIIALVR
+608 
-617 SIRGI
+617 
-622 KIRVM
+622 
-627 NWNMTFKG
+627 F
-635 IDDFYL
+635 ID
-641 ARNYAAKQGVNILD
+641 NGESV
-655 MSSNF
+655 
-660 ITIYLEDLWKRE
+660 
-672 YPKQDR
+672 P
-678 GFIHTCE
+678 
-685 WEELTLPVN
+685 
-694 ELTADPPKDMRKAK
+694 
-708 NYLRLLQEGTAD
+708 
-720 FPPLVCVNRMVIDGQ
+720 VIDNVRPSGQ
-735 HRFWAYRQAG
+735 TFISQVVKNEQLRVEILGAAPAGQSEQA
-745 FQQVKVYQN
+745 
-754 KPWAM
+754 A
-759 PAAA
+759 

>member
-107 QPIAAKDLNTVFAER
+107 QPIAAKDLNTVFDER

-495 ELLIQGLQVRL
+495 ELLTALSSYIAERVRQRFDHLDLNRVSISLYEVSKTTGEVRDVFKFNYEDRPYVILSLSEKIKAGLEVSEL
-506 DDEKNPER
+506 
-514 KYRWLASRGRPH
+514 
-526 GVRCPAWIHVTGNPS
+526 
-541 ATTAYLT
+541 
-548 EGGLKG
+548 LKKI
-554 DVASFLDDD
+554 
-563 ALFLCFAGVTA
+563 AGINYPV
-574 VKHLEDTL
+574 
-582 RQMEQIQEVVITLD
+582 
-596 MDKLMNW
+596 
-603 RVQNA
+603 
-608 LTKIIALVR
+608 
-617 SIRGI
+617 
-622 KIRVM
+622 
-627 NWNMTFKG
+627 F
-635 IDDFYL
+635 ID
-641 ARNYAAKQGVNILD
+641 NGESV
-655 MSSNF
+655 
-660 ITIYLEDLWKRE
+660 
-672 YPKQDR
+672 P
-678 GFIHTCE
+678 
-685 WEELTLPVN
+685 
-694 ELTADPPKDMRKAK
+694 
-708 NYLRLLQEGTAD
+708 
-720 FPPLVCVNRMVIDGQ
+720 VIDNVRPSGQ
-735 HRFWAYRQAG
+735 TFISQVVKNEQLRVEILGAAPAGRSEQA
-745 FQQVKVYQN
+745 
-754 KPWAM
+754 A
-759 PAAA
+759 

>member
-76 SVELQIVDGE
+76 SVELQIVDGK

-154 HEKVMEQLSEHNQS
+154 HEKVIEQLSEHNQS

-198 CQGQQDLLRSQR
+198 CQGQQDLLQSQR

-225 DCRVRIQE
+225 DCRIRIQE

-384 FRAQDIAMCNLEL
+384 FRAQDIAMCNQEL

-495 ELLIQGLQVRL
+495 ELLTALSSYIAERVRQRFDHLDLNRVSISLYEVSKTTGEVRDVFKFNYEDRPYVILSLSEKIKAGLEVSEL
-506 DDEKNPER
+506 
-514 KYRWLASRGRPH
+514 
-526 GVRCPAWIHVTGNPS
+526 
-541 ATTAYLT
+541 
-548 EGGLKG
+548 LKKI
-554 DVASFLDDD
+554 
-563 ALFLCFAGVTA
+563 AGINYPV
-574 VKHLEDTL
+574 
-582 RQMEQIQEVVITLD
+582 
-596 MDKLMNW
+596 
-603 RVQNA
+603 
-608 LTKIIALVR
+608 
-617 SIRGI
+617 
-622 KIRVM
+622 
-627 NWNMTFKG
+627 F
-635 IDDFYL
+635 ID
-641 ARNYAAKQGVNILD
+641 NGESV
-655 MSSNF
+655 
-660 ITIYLEDLWKRE
+660 
-672 YPKQDR
+672 P
-678 GFIHTCE
+678 
-685 WEELTLPVN
+685 
-694 ELTADPPKDMRKAK
+694 
-708 NYLRLLQEGTAD
+708 
-720 FPPLVCVNRMVIDGQ
+720 VIDNVRPSGQ
-735 HRFWAYRQAG
+735 TFISQVVKNEQLRVEILGAAPAGRSEQA
-745 FQQVKVYQN
+745 
-754 KPWAM
+754 A
-759 PAAA
+759 

>member
-198 CQGQQDLLRSQR
+198 CQGQQDLLQSQR
-210 EQSGVLLADRQKELQ
+210 EQSGVLLTDRQKELQ

-384 FRAQDIAMCNLEL
+384 FRAQDIAMCNQEL

-408 DAVRAENER
+408 DAVRVENER

-431 IELDLETGRL
+431 IELDLETGCL
-441 SSEEM
+441 SPEEM
-446 VELECFKERAK
+446 AELEHSKERAK

-472 SMGADVAP
+472 SAATGMDP
-480 GISAEEIN
+480 GTSAEEIK
-488 AEIVKKN
+488 AGIAKKN
-495 ELLIQGLQVRL
+495 ELL
-506 DDEKNPER
+506 
-514 KYRWLASRGRPH
+514 
-526 GVRCPAWIHVTGNPS
+526 
-541 ATTAYLT
+541 TALSSYIA
-548 EGGLKG
+548 E
-554 DVASFLDDD
+554 
-563 ALFLCFAGVTA
+563 
-574 VKHLEDTL
+574 
-582 RQMEQIQEVVITLD
+582 
-596 MDKLMNW
+596 
-603 RVQNA
+603 RVQQRFDHLDLNRVSIS
-608 LTKIIALVR
+608 LYEVSKTTGEVRDVFKFNYEDRPYVILSLSEKIKAGLEVSELLKKIA
-617 SIRGI
+617 GI
-622 KIRVM
+622 NYPV
-627 NWNMTFKG
+627 F
-635 IDDFYL
+635 ID
-641 ARNYAAKQGVNILD
+641 NGESV
-655 MSSNF
+655 
-660 ITIYLEDLWKRE
+660 
-672 YPKQDR
+672 P
-678 GFIHTCE
+678 
-685 WEELTLPVN
+685 
-694 ELTADPPKDMRKAK
+694 
-708 NYLRLLQEGTAD
+708 
-720 FPPLVCVNRMVIDGQ
+720 VIDNVRPSGQ
-735 HRFWAYRQAG
+735 TFISQVVKNEQLRVEILGAAPAGRSEQA
-745 FQQVKVYQN
+745 
-754 KPWAM
+754 A
-759 PAAA
+759 

>member
-472 SMGADVAP
+472 SMVADVAP

-495 ELLIQGLQVRL
+495 ELLTALSSYIAERVRQRFDHLDLNRVSISLYEVSKTTGEVRDVFKFNYEDRPYVILSLSEKIKAGLEVSEL
-506 DDEKNPER
+506 
-514 KYRWLASRGRPH
+514 
-526 GVRCPAWIHVTGNPS
+526 
-541 ATTAYLT
+541 
-548 EGGLKG
+548 LKKI
-554 DVASFLDDD
+554 
-563 ALFLCFAGVTA
+563 AGINYPV
-574 VKHLEDTL
+574 
-582 RQMEQIQEVVITLD
+582 
-596 MDKLMNW
+596 
-603 RVQNA
+603 
-608 LTKIIALVR
+608 
-617 SIRGI
+617 
-622 KIRVM
+622 
-627 NWNMTFKG
+627 F
-635 IDDFYL
+635 ID
-641 ARNYAAKQGVNILD
+641 NGESV
-655 MSSNF
+655 
-660 ITIYLEDLWKRE
+660 
-672 YPKQDR
+672 P
-678 GFIHTCE
+678 
-685 WEELTLPVN
+685 
-694 ELTADPPKDMRKAK
+694 
-708 NYLRLLQEGTAD
+708 
-720 FPPLVCVNRMVIDGQ
+720 VIDNVRPSGQ
-735 HRFWAYRQAG
+735 TFISQVVKNEQLRVEILGAAPAGRSEQA
-745 FQQVKVYQN
+745 
-754 KPWAM
+754 A
-759 PAAA
+759 

>member
-408 DAVRAENER
+408 DAVRADNER

-495 ELLIQGLQVRL
+495 ELLTALSSYIAERVRQRFDHLDLNRVSISLYEVSKTTGEVRDVFKFNYEDRPYVILSLSEKIKAGLEVSEL
-506 DDEKNPER
+506 
-514 KYRWLASRGRPH
+514 
-526 GVRCPAWIHVTGNPS
+526 
-541 ATTAYLT
+541 
-548 EGGLKG
+548 LKKI
-554 DVASFLDDD
+554 
-563 ALFLCFAGVTA
+563 AGINYPV
-574 VKHLEDTL
+574 
-582 RQMEQIQEVVITLD
+582 
-596 MDKLMNW
+596 
-603 RVQNA
+603 
-608 LTKIIALVR
+608 
-617 SIRGI
+617 
-622 KIRVM
+622 
-627 NWNMTFKG
+627 F
-635 IDDFYL
+635 ID
-641 ARNYAAKQGVNILD
+641 NGESV
-655 MSSNF
+655 
-660 ITIYLEDLWKRE
+660 
-672 YPKQDR
+672 P
-678 GFIHTCE
+678 
-685 WEELTLPVN
+685 
-694 ELTADPPKDMRKAK
+694 
-708 NYLRLLQEGTAD
+708 
-720 FPPLVCVNRMVIDGQ
+720 VIDNVRPSGQ
-735 HRFWAYRQAG
+735 TFISQVVKNEQLRVEILGAAPAGRSEQA
-745 FQQVKVYQN
+745 
-754 KPWAM
+754 A
-759 PAAA
+759 

>member
-198 CQGQQDLLRSQR
+198 CQGQQDLLQSQR

-246 LKERLADLYSLHEEY
+246 LKERLADLYSLHEKY

-384 FRAQDIAMCNLEL
+384 FRAQDIAMCNQEL

-408 DAVRAENER
+408 DAVRVENER

-472 SMGADVAP
+472 SMVADVAP

-495 ELLIQGLQVRL
+495 ELLTALSSYIAERVRQRFDHLDLNRVFISLYEVSKTTGEVRDVFKFNYEDRPYVILSLSEKIKAGLEVSEL
-506 DDEKNPER
+506 
-514 KYRWLASRGRPH
+514 
-526 GVRCPAWIHVTGNPS
+526 
-541 ATTAYLT
+541 
-548 EGGLKG
+548 LKKI
-554 DVASFLDDD
+554 
-563 ALFLCFAGVTA
+563 AGINYPV
-574 VKHLEDTL
+574 
-582 RQMEQIQEVVITLD
+582 
-596 MDKLMNW
+596 
-603 RVQNA
+603 
-608 LTKIIALVR
+608 
-617 SIRGI
+617 
-622 KIRVM
+622 
-627 NWNMTFKG
+627 F
-635 IDDFYL
+635 ID
-641 ARNYAAKQGVNILD
+641 NGESV
-655 MSSNF
+655 
-660 ITIYLEDLWKRE
+660 
-672 YPKQDR
+672 P
-678 GFIHTCE
+678 
-685 WEELTLPVN
+685 
-694 ELTADPPKDMRKAK
+694 
-708 NYLRLLQEGTAD
+708 
-720 FPPLVCVNRMVIDGQ
+720 VIDNVRPSGQ
-735 HRFWAYRQAG
+735 TFISQVVKNEQLRVEILGAAPAGRSEQA
-745 FQQVKVYQN
+745 
-754 KPWAM
+754 A
-759 PAAA
+759 

>member
-142 RDLFE
+142 RYLFE

-495 ELLIQGLQVRL
+495 ELLTALSSYIAERVRQRFDHLDLNRVSISLYEVSKTTGEVRDVFKFNYEDRPYVILSLSEKIKAGLEVSEL
-506 DDEKNPER
+506 
-514 KYRWLASRGRPH
+514 
-526 GVRCPAWIHVTGNPS
+526 
-541 ATTAYLT
+541 
-548 EGGLKG
+548 LKKI
-554 DVASFLDDD
+554 
-563 ALFLCFAGVTA
+563 AGINYPV
-574 VKHLEDTL
+574 
-582 RQMEQIQEVVITLD
+582 
-596 MDKLMNW
+596 
-603 RVQNA
+603 
-608 LTKIIALVR
+608 
-617 SIRGI
+617 
-622 KIRVM
+622 
-627 NWNMTFKG
+627 F
-635 IDDFYL
+635 ID
-641 ARNYAAKQGVNILD
+641 NGESV
-655 MSSNF
+655 
-660 ITIYLEDLWKRE
+660 
-672 YPKQDR
+672 P
-678 GFIHTCE
+678 
-685 WEELTLPVN
+685 
-694 ELTADPPKDMRKAK
+694 
-708 NYLRLLQEGTAD
+708 
-720 FPPLVCVNRMVIDGQ
+720 VIDNVRPSGQ
-735 HRFWAYRQAG
+735 TFISQVVKNEQLRVEILGAAPAGRSEQA
-745 FQQVKVYQN
+745 
-754 KPWAM
+754 A
-759 PAAA
+759 

>member
-147 RYMPEVP
+147 RNMPEVP

-178 EALVKQTRESI
+178 EALVKQTRGSI

-495 ELLIQGLQVRL
+495 ELLTALSSYIAERVRQRFDHLDLNRVSISLYEVSKTTGEVRDVFKFNYEDRPYVILSLSEKIKAGLEVSEL
-506 DDEKNPER
+506 
-514 KYRWLASRGRPH
+514 
-526 GVRCPAWIHVTGNPS
+526 
-541 ATTAYLT
+541 
-548 EGGLKG
+548 LKKI
-554 DVASFLDDD
+554 
-563 ALFLCFAGVTA
+563 AGINYPV
-574 VKHLEDTL
+574 
-582 RQMEQIQEVVITLD
+582 
-596 MDKLMNW
+596 
-603 RVQNA
+603 
-608 LTKIIALVR
+608 
-617 SIRGI
+617 
-622 KIRVM
+622 
-627 NWNMTFKG
+627 F
-635 IDDFYL
+635 ID
-641 ARNYAAKQGVNILD
+641 NGESV
-655 MSSNF
+655 
-660 ITIYLEDLWKRE
+660 
-672 YPKQDR
+672 P
-678 GFIHTCE
+678 
-685 WEELTLPVN
+685 
-694 ELTADPPKDMRKAK
+694 
-708 NYLRLLQEGTAD
+708 
-720 FPPLVCVNRMVIDGQ
+720 VIDNVRPSGQ
-735 HRFWAYRQAG
+735 TFISQVVKNEQLRVEILGAAPAGRSEQA
-745 FQQVKVYQN
+745 
-754 KPWAM
+754 A
-759 PAAA
+759 

>member
-122 DLFLAVFNPLYL
+122 DLFLAVFNHLYL

-495 ELLIQGLQVRL
+495 ELLTALSSYIAERVRQRFDHLDLNRVSISLYEVSKTTGEVRDVFKFNYEDRPYVILSLSEKIKAGLEVSEL
-506 DDEKNPER
+506 
-514 KYRWLASRGRPH
+514 
-526 GVRCPAWIHVTGNPS
+526 
-541 ATTAYLT
+541 
-548 EGGLKG
+548 LKKI
-554 DVASFLDDD
+554 
-563 ALFLCFAGVTA
+563 AGINYPV
-574 VKHLEDTL
+574 
-582 RQMEQIQEVVITLD
+582 
-596 MDKLMNW
+596 
-603 RVQNA
+603 
-608 LTKIIALVR
+608 
-617 SIRGI
+617 
-622 KIRVM
+622 
-627 NWNMTFKG
+627 F
-635 IDDFYL
+635 ID
-641 ARNYAAKQGVNILD
+641 NGESV
-655 MSSNF
+655 
-660 ITIYLEDLWKRE
+660 
-672 YPKQDR
+672 P
-678 GFIHTCE
+678 
-685 WEELTLPVN
+685 
-694 ELTADPPKDMRKAK
+694 
-708 NYLRLLQEGTAD
+708 
-720 FPPLVCVNRMVIDGQ
+720 VIDNVRPSGQ
-735 HRFWAYRQAG
+735 TFISQVVKNEQLRVEILGAAPAGRSEQA
-745 FQQVKVYQN
+745 
-754 KPWAM
+754 A
-759 PAAA
+759 

>member
-76 SVELQIVDGE
+76 SVELQIVDGK

-495 ELLIQGLQVRL
+495 ELLTALSSYIAERVRQRFDHLDLNRVSISLYEVSKTTGEVRDVFKFNYEDRPYVILSLSEKIKAGLEVSEL
-506 DDEKNPER
+506 
-514 KYRWLASRGRPH
+514 
-526 GVRCPAWIHVTGNPS
+526 
-541 ATTAYLT
+541 
-548 EGGLKG
+548 LKKI
-554 DVASFLDDD
+554 
-563 ALFLCFAGVTA
+563 AGINYPV
-574 VKHLEDTL
+574 
-582 RQMEQIQEVVITLD
+582 
-596 MDKLMNW
+596 
-603 RVQNA
+603 
-608 LTKIIALVR
+608 
-617 SIRGI
+617 
-622 KIRVM
+622 
-627 NWNMTFKG
+627 F
-635 IDDFYL
+635 ID
-641 ARNYAAKQGVNILD
+641 NGESV
-655 MSSNF
+655 
-660 ITIYLEDLWKRE
+660 
-672 YPKQDR
+672 P
-678 GFIHTCE
+678 
-685 WEELTLPVN
+685 
-694 ELTADPPKDMRKAK
+694 
-708 NYLRLLQEGTAD
+708 
-720 FPPLVCVNRMVIDGQ
+720 VIDNVRPSGQ
-735 HRFWAYRQAG
+735 TFISQVVKNEQLRVEILGAAPAGRSEQA
-745 FQQVKVYQN
+745 
-754 KPWAM
+754 A
-759 PAAA
+759 

>member
-76 SVELQIVDGE
+76 SVELQIVDGK

-198 CQGQQDLLRSQR
+198 CQGQQDLLQSQR

-225 DCRVRIQE
+225 DCRIRIQE

-495 ELLIQGLQVRL
+495 ELLTALSSYIAERVRQRFDHLDLNRVSISLYEVSKTTGEVRDVFKFNYEDRPYVILSLSEKIKAGLEVSEL
-506 DDEKNPER
+506 
-514 KYRWLASRGRPH
+514 
-526 GVRCPAWIHVTGNPS
+526 
-541 ATTAYLT
+541 
-548 EGGLKG
+548 LKKI
-554 DVASFLDDD
+554 
-563 ALFLCFAGVTA
+563 AGINYPV
-574 VKHLEDTL
+574 
-582 RQMEQIQEVVITLD
+582 
-596 MDKLMNW
+596 
-603 RVQNA
+603 
-608 LTKIIALVR
+608 
-617 SIRGI
+617 
-622 KIRVM
+622 
-627 NWNMTFKG
+627 F
-635 IDDFYL
+635 ID
-641 ARNYAAKQGVNILD
+641 NGESV
-655 MSSNF
+655 
-660 ITIYLEDLWKRE
+660 
-672 YPKQDR
+672 P
-678 GFIHTCE
+678 
-685 WEELTLPVN
+685 
-694 ELTADPPKDMRKAK
+694 
-708 NYLRLLQEGTAD
+708 
-720 FPPLVCVNRMVIDGQ
+720 VIDNVRPSGQ
-735 HRFWAYRQAG
+735 TFISQVVKNEQLRVEILGAAPAGRSEQA
-745 FQQVKVYQN
+745 
-754 KPWAM
+754 A
-759 PAAA
+759 

>member
-198 CQGQQDLLRSQR
+198 CQGQQDLLRSQW

-495 ELLIQGLQVRL
+495 ELLTALSSYIAERVRQRFDHLDLNRVSISLYEVSKTTGEVRDVFKFNYEDRPYVILSLSEKIKAGLEVSEL
-506 DDEKNPER
+506 
-514 KYRWLASRGRPH
+514 
-526 GVRCPAWIHVTGNPS
+526 
-541 ATTAYLT
+541 
-548 EGGLKG
+548 LKKI
-554 DVASFLDDD
+554 
-563 ALFLCFAGVTA
+563 AGINYPV
-574 VKHLEDTL
+574 
-582 RQMEQIQEVVITLD
+582 
-596 MDKLMNW
+596 
-603 RVQNA
+603 
-608 LTKIIALVR
+608 
-617 SIRGI
+617 
-622 KIRVM
+622 
-627 NWNMTFKG
+627 F
-635 IDDFYL
+635 ID
-641 ARNYAAKQGVNILD
+641 NGESV
-655 MSSNF
+655 
-660 ITIYLEDLWKRE
+660 
-672 YPKQDR
+672 P
-678 GFIHTCE
+678 
-685 WEELTLPVN
+685 
-694 ELTADPPKDMRKAK
+694 
-708 NYLRLLQEGTAD
+708 
-720 FPPLVCVNRMVIDGQ
+720 VIDNVRPSGQ
-735 HRFWAYRQAG
+735 TFISQVVKNEQLRVEILGAAPAGRSEQA
-745 FQQVKVYQN
+745 
-754 KPWAM
+754 A
-759 PAAA
+759 